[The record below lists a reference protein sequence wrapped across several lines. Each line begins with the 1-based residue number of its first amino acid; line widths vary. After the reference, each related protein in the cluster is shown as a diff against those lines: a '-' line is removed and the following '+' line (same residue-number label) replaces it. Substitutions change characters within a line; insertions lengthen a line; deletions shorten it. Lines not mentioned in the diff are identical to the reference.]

1 MALYRPGMTPK
12 RFPILFITASRI
24 GDAVL
29 SSGLIKALVEQIP
42 NARFTIVAG
51 PLAAPLFVQTPRLD
65 RVIVMEKRAWG
76 GHWYSLWQRVRGRRW
91 GLIVDLRGSSISRML
106 MRQRRAVYKSGGP
119 VVHKVV
125 EAARLL
131 KLEGEPPTPTLYTSE
146 DIETHAAAL
155 TCGEGPIL
163 AIGPGT
169 NWVGKTWPTERFS
182 QVVRALL
189 GPGGPLEGGRLMIL
203 GGPEDR
209 GLGVAVRGA
218 VTKDRL
224 IELAG
229 KTDLLT
235 AFAVLKHARLYIG
248 GDSGLMHMAAAA
260 GTPTLGLFGPS
271 DERLYAPWGPATRVV
286 RGPRSFDDIRERD
299 PHLNH
304 AVCHMMDLSVP
315 RVVAAAK
322 ALIADTAPGAS
333 HDPDL

>member
-1 MALYRPGMTPK
+1 MTPK

-29 SSGLIKALVEQIP
+29 SSGLIKALADEIP
-42 NARFTIVAG
+42 GARFTIVAG
-51 PLAAPLFVQTPRLD
+51 PLAAPLFARTPRLD
-65 RVIVMEKRAWG
+65 RVIVFEKRPLG
-76 GHWYSLWQRVRGRRW
+76 GHWYTLWRRVRGRRW
-91 GLIVDLRGSSISRML
+91 GLIVDLRGSPISSVL
-106 MRQRRAVYKSGGP
+106 MRRRRAVYKAGGP
-119 VVHKVV
+119 VAHKVI

-131 KLEGEPPTPTLYTSE
+131 NLEGEPPAPTLYTGA
-146 DIETHAAAL
+146 DIDTHAAAL
-155 TCGEGPIL
+155 TRGDGPIL

-169 NWVGKTWPTERFS
+169 NWVGKTWPAERFS

-189 GPGGPLEGGRLMIL
+189 GPGGQLAGGRLMIL
-203 GGPEDR
+203 GGPEDKA
-209 GLGVAVRGA
+209 LGAAVRGA
-218 VTKDRL
+218 VAKDRL

-229 KTDLLT
+229 KIDLLT

-248 GDSGLMHMAAAA
+248 GDSGLMHLAAAA

-271 DERLYAPWGPATRVV
+271 DERLYAPWGPNTRVV
-286 RGPRSFDDIRERD
+286 RGPRSFDDIRARD
-299 PHLNH
+299 PHLSH

-315 RVVAAAK
+315 RVVAAAR